1 MPAGSFRWEAAAGLP
16 CALRVPMHL
25 RTEDGSD
32 ESGQH
37 AVDGVE
43 RTSAYQ
49 AARPCPGCLGS
60 GTCWVCLAD
69 GCPKCER
76 SGRCTYCAPVVPPL
90 PVQRQPAAPAPAT
103 RRSRHLVQFY
113 DSDLVLAECVA
124 AFLTPSLL
132 GGAAAVLVSTG
143 HHRRSI
149 ERELVWS
156 GVDLTAATA
165 AGRYVALDAAETLE
179 RLLEGGHPDPARFRM
194 VVGGIVGGARRA
206 GGSVRIYGEMVALLQ
221 AAGDT
226 AGALALEDLWND
238 LESQHDFEL
247 LCGYPKSAF
256 TDAKAPA
263 QVHGVYDRHSHVVSG
278 RAGIA
283 GPLSS

>member
-1 MPAGSFRWEAAAGLP
+1 M
-16 CALRVPMHL
+16 
-25 RTEDGSD
+25 
-32 ESGQH
+32 
-37 AVDGVE
+37 DGVD
-43 RTSAYQ
+43 RATTYSGT
-49 AARPCPGCLGS
+49 RPCPGCLGT
-60 GTCWVCLAD
+60 GKCWVCLAD
-69 GCPKCER
+69 GCVKCER

-90 PVQRQPAAPAPAT
+90 PVQRQPGAPAPT
-103 RRSRHLVQFY
+103 TGGSRHLVQFY

-124 AFLTPSLL
+124 AFLAPSLL
-132 GGAAAVLVSTG
+132 RGAAAVLVSTG

-179 RLLEGGHPDPARFRM
+179 RLLEAGPPDPARFRM
-194 VVGGIVGGARRA
+194 VVGGIVGGAVRE

-221 AAGDT
+221 AAGDN

-238 LESQHDFEL
+238 LESSHDFEL
-247 LCGYPKSAF
+247 LCGYPKSSFA
-256 TDAKAPA
+256 DADASA
-263 QVHGVYDRHSHVVSG
+263 HVHGVYDRHSHVVSG

-283 GPLSS
+283 GPLSC